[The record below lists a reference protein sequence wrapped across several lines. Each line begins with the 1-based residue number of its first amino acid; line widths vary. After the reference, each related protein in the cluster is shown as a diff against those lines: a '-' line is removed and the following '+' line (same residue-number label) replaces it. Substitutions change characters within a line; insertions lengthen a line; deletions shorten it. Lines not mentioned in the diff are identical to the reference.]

1 MRDGISLVITQ
12 HFVENKMKKI
22 ARLVWGSCIVAVGT
36 VIGLPILMIKIS
48 HGTSSVET
56 IASLILSLL
65 TLEATIFIAVLIY
78 FRQQVDLDNAAARQ
92 KESAK
97 KIIYT
102 ELTAWLESVIHEPQA
117 GGIGEVSGQFSD
129 LLIAYLPYCQEDF
142 PPKQL
147 HHLLQLADVMT
158 SASARAVSEDDY
170 ASIEY
175 IHNCLGLF
183 VERKF
188 IPAMIS
194 RYANQFRRI
203 DDYHNILTP
212 LTVSVLNIL
221 SGENFVSA
229 AEDCLKAADRTMI
242 VKVMQNSY
250 TRIYDEFGEL
260 LCDAIFDS
268 DTITGYG
275 VKTDSAKTERY
286 VGEFK
291 DGHRHGQGC
300 SYSRRGHRKLFEGQ
314 WVNDKEQKGNF
325 FDVLY
330 EKDPLNGEYE
340 YLFPYW
346 DVHPGLSDSILRYIY
361 EREDLTTEQFFERH
375 FVAEQVWVD
384 DDKEFVNTDNLCP
397 VEDYMKLNDP
407 ESLSSIQEGMGFDY
421 ANEDIWEDEE

>member
-1 MRDGISLVITQ
+1 
-12 HFVENKMKKI
+12 MKKI
-22 ARLVWGSCIVAVGT
+22 ARLVWGSCIVAIGT
-36 VIGLPILMIKIS
+36 VIGLPILLLGIS

-78 FRQQVDLDNAAARQ
+78 FRQQVDLDNTAARQ

-102 ELTAWLESVIHEPQA
+102 ELAAWLESVIHEPQA
-117 GGIGEVSGQFSD
+117 GGIGEVSGQFSS

-170 ASIEY
+170 AAIEH

-194 RYANQFRRI
+194 RYANQFCRI
-203 DDYHNILTP
+203 EDYHMVLTP
-212 LTVSVLNIL
+212 LTLSVLEVL
-221 SGENFVSA
+221 SEEKFVSA
-229 AEDCLKAADRTMI
+229 SEDCLKAADGTTI

-260 LCDAIFDS
+260 LCDAILDS
-268 DTITGYG
+268 DTITEYG
-275 VKTDSAKTERY
+275 VKTGWAKTEWY

-291 DGHRHGQGC
+291 DGCRHGRGC

-314 WVNDKEQKGNF
+314 WVDDKEQKGNF

-346 DVHPGLSDSILRYIY
+346 DAHPGLSGSIVRYIY
-361 EREDLTTEQFFERH
+361 EREDLTSKQFFERH
-375 FVAEQVWVD
+375 FVAKQVWVD
-384 DDKEFVNTDNLCP
+384 DDNEYGNTDNLCP
-397 VEDYMKLNDP
+397 LEDYMKLNDP
-407 ESLSSIQEGMGFDY
+407 GSLSSIQNRIGFDF
-421 ANEDIWEDEE
+421 ANEEIREDDK

>member
-1 MRDGISLVITQ
+1 M
-12 HFVENKMKKI
+12 EKI
-22 ARLVWGSCIVAVGT
+22 ARLVWGSCITAVST
-36 VIGLPILMIKIS
+36 IIGLPILMLKIS
-48 HGTSSVET
+48 RGTSSVET

-78 FRQQVDLDNAAARQ
+78 FCQQADLDNTAARQ
-92 KESAK
+92 KKSAK

-117 GGIGEVSGQFSD
+117 GGIREVSGQFSN
-129 LLIAYLPYCQEDF
+129 LLVAYLPYCQEDF

-158 SASARAVSEDDY
+158 SASMRVVSEDDY
-170 ASIEY
+170 AAIEH

-183 VERKF
+183 VEKKF

-203 DDYHNILTP
+203 DDYHNVLTP
-212 LTVSVLNIL
+212 LTVSVLDIL
-221 SGENFVSA
+221 SGENFVSTSG
-229 AEDCLKAADRTMI
+229 DKLKAVDGATFLEI
-242 VKVMQNSY
+242 TSKGY
-250 TRIYDEFGEL
+250 TKINDEFGEL
-260 LCDAIFDS
+260 LCDAILDDDS
-268 DTITGYG
+268 ITGCG
-275 VKTDSAKTERY
+275 IESGWAKTEWY

-291 DGHRHGQGC
+291 DGHRHGRGC

-314 WVNDKEQKGNF
+314 WVDDEEQKGNF

-330 EKDPLNGEYE
+330 EKDPLNEEYE

-346 DVHPGLSDSILRYIY
+346 DAHQGLSGSIVKYIY
-361 EREDLTTEQFFERH
+361 ERDDLTTEQFFERH
-375 FVAEQVWVD
+375 FVAKQVWVD

-397 VEDYMKLNDP
+397 VEDYMRLNDP
-407 ESLSSIQEGMGFDY
+407 KSLSSIQNRMGFDY
-421 ANEDIWEDEE
+421 ANEDIWEDDE